1 MKVDEARS
9 DISWLEKSVK
19 EIAKATGATLPPEG

>member
-9 DISWLEKSVK
+9 DINWLKKSVK
-19 EIAKATGATLPPEG
+19 EIARATGATPPPEG